1 MYSCAP
7 RPPPRLPVAKA
18 AAAKGAAGK
27 QPRESAALSVPRP
40 AALHRDGKQAT
51 HAALGL
57 TGAAVSPS
65 AAAPQGRFGP
75 QRRRH
80 LQGVPTYLIA
90 DTFRGARAF
99 PFPALLPPP
108 PAPRS
113 PRTASGPR
121 LPPRPFKAPVAPPA
135 RAHVRARGELA
146 SQPAGPF
153 FAETR
158 AGGGWAEAGWQ
169 PARTP
174 LLCWARHRASG
185 ARPCRVGAA
194 GVWGSASARCGHHV
208 GRRHAGGDARA
219 ARGRRGRRGR
229 SAGCRGRGGAG
240 ARGGAQRARQRNE
253 AGGGGTRATCA
264 WRRRRGRALRG
275 AEAGNR
281 RHAAAFPI
289 FRRQHASRT
298 RPHDR
303 TCGLTRRSLAP
314 PPRLGLPATRL
325 RAGGRWQPAG
335 QRPGTSGR
343 ATLL

>member
-80 LQGVPTYLIA
+80 LQGVPTYLIP
-90 DTFRGARAF
+90 FGARVPSLF
-99 PFPALLPPP
+99 LPSCPRRQRR
-108 PAPRS
+108 APH
-113 PRTASGPR
+113 GP
-121 LPPRPFKAPVAPPA
+121 PPA
-135 RAHVRARGELA
+135 RAYRPALLKPPWLPPRARTCVRAA
-146 SQPAGPF
+146 SSPASLRGPF